1 MKEPLAQRL
10 RPRTLDEVC
19 GQRHLL
25 APGQVFRRTIDRGV
39 IPNMIFYG
47 PSGVDVYKRQGWGR
61 PRTSLPGCNRPQ
73 HSGG

>member
-25 APGQVFRRTIDRGV
+25 APGQASCFL
-39 IPNMIFYG
+39 
-47 PSGVDVYKRQGWGR
+47 S
-61 PRTSLPGCNRPQ
+61 
-73 HSGG
+73 

>member
-25 APGQVFRRTIDRGV
+25 APEI
-39 IPNMIFYG
+39 
-47 PSGVDVYKRQGWGR
+47 GR
-61 PRTSLPGCNRPQ
+61 A
-73 HSGG
+73 HV

>member
-47 PSGVDVYKRQGWGR
+47 
-61 PRTSLPGCNRPQ
+61 Q
-73 HSGG
+73 HYCGQQRYAAV